1 MVDRC
6 DETMTDTARAI
17 RLAGIT
23 DSHHTSEVLAERIDA
38 ERHDDV
44 VFLEGLLR
52 KAIGHDFDDC
62 IGSRGKRCD
71 ICIDLYTHEWVVD
84 DG

>member
-1 MVDRC
+1 MP
-6 DETMTDTARAI
+6 DTARAI

-44 VFLEGLLR
+44 VLLESLLR
-52 KAIGHDFDDC
+52 KAIGHDFDGC
-62 IGSRGKRCD
+62 IGWLGKRCD
-71 ICIDLYTHEWVVD
+71 ICTAIYTHEWVIER
-84 DG
+84 